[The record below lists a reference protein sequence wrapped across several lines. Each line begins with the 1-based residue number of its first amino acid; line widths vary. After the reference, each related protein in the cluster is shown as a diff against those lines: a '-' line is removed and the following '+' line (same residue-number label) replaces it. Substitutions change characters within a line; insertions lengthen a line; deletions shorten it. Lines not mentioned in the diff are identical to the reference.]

1 MNTYVSLLL
10 ISYCLFSNTLLLL
23 KWRTLHLVLFLRE
36 TWEPLCLGPGLG
48 PPLVPRALTLCVRQH
63 FQIVFQPELCIL
75 HIGKFWNRILYAALH
90 FWAKRCEILSSLSQG
105 AYLHLEWSGTA
116 PLLVRHCGNT
126 ACFLKYL
133 IDAGDSVAVRVFLCL
148 IKLNANEIR
157 VETCESVLVR
167 SGMLRLVLMTTALSV
182 PQSALQFSL
191 CVQ

>member
-1 MNTYVSLLL
+1 MKDSALSAFLTRDMTTTLPWSWPGQSAGTSCTHFVCPSA
-10 ISYCLFSNTLLLL
+10 FSNSVSA
-23 KWRTLHLVLFLRE
+23 WAE
-36 TWEPLCLGPGLG
+36 
-48 PPLVPRALTLCVRQH
+48 
-63 FQIVFQPELCIL
+63 CIL
-75 HIGKFWNRILYAALH
+75 HIGKFWNRILHAALH
-90 FWAKRCEILSSLSQG
+90 FWAKHCEILSSLSQG

-133 IDAGDSVAVRVFLCL
+133 IDAGDSVAVHVFLCL

-167 SGMLRLVLMTTALSV
+167 SGMLQLVLMTTALSV